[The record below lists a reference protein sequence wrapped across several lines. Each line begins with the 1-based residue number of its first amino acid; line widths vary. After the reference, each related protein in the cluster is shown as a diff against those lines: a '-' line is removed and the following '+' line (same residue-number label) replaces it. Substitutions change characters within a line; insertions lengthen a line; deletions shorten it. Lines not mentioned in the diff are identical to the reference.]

1 MLSYDIL
8 TTAATSDLGRKRK
21 NNEDC
26 FGYFFPNRMASTG
39 GSEHIVRRHEEQVDD
54 KPKDADKLGTKG
66 TLPDAAPELLT
77 VVCDGMGGAEGG
89 EVASALG
96 VETVGQWFR
105 SYCDKTETD
114 VAPASPDAPTQEIAL
129 APSPAVLAAAT
140 LAADKAVWDAALADE
155 KLHGMGATLSALWI
169 ANGHY
174 AIAQVGD
181 SRIYLWRDG
190 VLTQLTEDQTVLNS
204 LKKDGKMPE
213 NPAIASRFKSTLEQA
228 LGSEPGLL
236 KPETQTGELHDGDL
250 YILCSDGLYDG
261 IDGDALAAFL
271 KRHAGRLPLQ
281 ELSDRLVRESVER
294 SGRDNTTAVL
304 VAVGDL
310 RPTGGFFGRFL

>member
-1 MLSYDIL
+1 
-8 TTAATSDLGRKRK
+8 
-21 NNEDC
+21 
-26 FGYFFPNRMASTG
+26 
-39 GSEHIVRRHEEQVDD
+39 
-54 KPKDADKLGTKG
+54 
-66 TLPDAAPELLT
+66 
-77 VVCDGMGGAEGG
+77 MGGAEGG

-96 VETVGQWFR
+96 VDTLGRWSR
-105 SYCDKTETD
+105 SCCDKTEADAD
-114 VAPASPDAPTQEIAL
+114 VATPDAPTQEIAI
-129 APSPAVLAAAT
+129 APSPAALAAAA

-155 KLHGMGATLSALWI
+155 KLQGMGATLSALWI
-169 ANGHY
+169 ANDRY

-181 SRIYLWRDG
+181 SRIYLWRAG
-190 VLTQLTEDQTVLNS
+190 VLTQLTEDQTVLNR
-204 LKKDGKMPE
+204 LKKDGKIPE
-213 NPAIASRFKSTLEQA
+213 KPAIAARFKSTLEQA

-236 KPETQTGELHDGDL
+236 KPETQTGELQDGDL

-281 ELSDRLVRESVER
+281 ELSQRLVSESVEK

-310 RPTGGFFGRFL
+310 RPMGGFFGRFL